1 MRGKLYALMG
11 SSVCLELAGKRI
23 YLSWEEQSDTVSN
36 LPIKKKVTF
45 ITHLV
50 THLSRQLLTWLQGG
64 FYSLRNGGVRTI
76 LSYSPP
82 TPDSEAGLRYADLIR
97 VFSVDFFING

>member
-23 YLSWEEQSDTVSN
+23 DLSWEEQNDTVSN

-50 THLSRQLLTWLQGG
+50 THLSRQPLTWLQGG
-64 FYSLRNGGVRTI
+64 FYSLRNGGSRHYPVI
-76 LSYSPP
+76 F
-82 TPDSEAGLRYADLIR
+82 TPHP
-97 VFSVDFFING
+97 